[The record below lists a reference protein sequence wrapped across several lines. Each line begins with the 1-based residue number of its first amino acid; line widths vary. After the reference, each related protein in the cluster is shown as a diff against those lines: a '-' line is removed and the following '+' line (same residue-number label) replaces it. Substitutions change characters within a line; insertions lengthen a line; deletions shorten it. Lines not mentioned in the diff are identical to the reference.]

1 MPTFSILA
9 DARLQYIFI
18 VTYKVSISMY
28 LVLRPYHFDT
38 LIWCLGPCFFL
49 ICKPR
54 FLFLLLFLVVLIR
67 VIEVFL
73 AMNQYLE

>member
-1 MPTFSILA
+1 MFSILA
-9 DARLQYIFI
+9 DVRLQYIFI
-18 VTYKVSISMY
+18 VTYKVSISIKNY
-28 LVLRPYHFDT
+28 FDT